1 MRSAFILR
9 EQRGHIITPLPHL
22 GLFCSRRSAKR
33 AAKRYGYPQELIRK
47 VTRHDFESA

>member
-33 AAKRYGYPQELIRK
+33 AAKRRGYPFHLIYK
-47 VTRHDFESA
+47 VKRNECENP